1 MEAIKISL
9 GIYALAIACG
19 FFIALVLM
27 IMGRAVKYL
36 DLKDDHEAAIP
47 KVPAGQI
54 MPKAGSDF
62 TAIAVAIAAAKRES
76 AKKE

>member
-36 DLKDDHEAAIP
+36 YLKDDH
-47 KVPAGQI
+47 
-54 MPKAGSDF
+54 
-62 TAIAVAIAAAKRES
+62 
-76 AKKE
+76 

>member
-36 DLKDDHEAAIP
+36 DFLADYENA
-47 KVPAGQI
+47 KVFHYGFEGRACC
-54 MPKAGSDF
+54 
-62 TAIAVAIAAAKRES
+62 T
-76 AKKE
+76 